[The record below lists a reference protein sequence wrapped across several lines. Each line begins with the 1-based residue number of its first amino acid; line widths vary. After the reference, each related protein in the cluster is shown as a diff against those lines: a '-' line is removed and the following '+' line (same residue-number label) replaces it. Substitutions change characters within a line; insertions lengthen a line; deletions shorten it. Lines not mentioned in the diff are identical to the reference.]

1 MYPFV
6 EFRDNSEWK
15 TVSPYHSQNT
25 NGDDNI
31 RLWNQCV
38 ICWVNLGIHQ
48 WRHLLCNCV
57 IICLTATALCR
68 IICSKAVMVY
78 YEPTKRN
85 KYGESRRDSWTVYPP
100 TCVGPAVATLELLQL
115 LLQLH
120 LPPPLHHRLRVRDAP
135 REARLRELTIEL
147 LGDSIC
153 SRSLVLLPVELGLFV
168 VLLLL
173 LLLPFRQLPF
183 EAAALGREGVGRG
196 VVLAVHARRRV
207 ELQGRERSLV

>member
-1 MYPFV
+1 MRRSQPCAHQKNQQNK
-6 EFRDNSEWK
+6 NSADAEILRAWK
-15 TVSPYHSQNT
+15 NRGSICYS
-25 NGDDNI
+25 
-31 RLWNQCV
+31 CV
-38 ICWVNLGIHQ
+38 
-48 WRHLLCNCV
+48 
-57 IICLTATALCR
+57 
-68 IICSKAVMVY
+68 
-78 YEPTKRN
+78 
-85 KYGESRRDSWTVYPP
+85 P
-100 TCVGPAVATLELLQL
+100 TCVWPAVATLELLQL

-183 EAAALGREGVGRG
+183 EAAALGRERVRRG
-196 VVLAVHARRRV
+196 VVLAVHARL
-207 ELQGRERSLV
+207 ELCGEKVVINITS